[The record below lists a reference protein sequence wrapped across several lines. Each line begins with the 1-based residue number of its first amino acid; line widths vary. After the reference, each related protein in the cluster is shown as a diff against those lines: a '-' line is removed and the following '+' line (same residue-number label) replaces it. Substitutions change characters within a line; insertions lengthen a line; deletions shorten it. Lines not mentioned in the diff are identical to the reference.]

1 MRYKEQIRE
10 YQAKGLGSEK
20 KMWASID
27 VMEEA
32 MEKLREKDP
41 EIVIN
46 SSDFSCCVDAYSGQC
61 LYY

>member
-41 EIVIN
+41 G
-46 SSDFSCCVDAYSGQC
+46 AYKEAMR
-61 LYY
+61 